1 MRRQGIQGSKKEVKK
16 MDFQTVAAIAFVIIL
31 TIFVYLKRKRLETKQ
46 LIPYFLYFSMY
57 RTKWGLKLMDSI
69 GKKHSK
75 LMSYAGYLGI
85 LIGFLGMALI
95 SYGLINNIYVLFTKP
110 EAQPGVGLV
119 LPFKAKGVFF
129 VPFFYWII
137 AIFVIAVVHEFAHGV
152 IARAHNLK
160 VKSSGFAFLGLIVPI
175 IPAAFVEPD
184 EKELRKRPHKQQL
197 SVFAA
202 GPFSNIIFAFL
213 FLAIASLVIAPLAN
227 AIIEPNGVKVTDY
240 VKEKGPYPAE
250 KAGIKIG
257 ELIQKVDNVPTPYVT
272 NLSSVLKTKKPN
284 DVVSIKT
291 DRSVYEIR
299 LAKNPEN
306 SSMAYLGAY
315 LEQSTKINDDAKARF
330 GELLPNALI
339 WIYGL
344 FVILVVLNFGI
355 GLFNLV
361 PIGPL
366 DGGRML
372 QLVLHKIFDEKKGN
386 KIWGYIGLF
395 FMVLIFINIA
405 AGFVK

>member
-1 MRRQGIQGSKKEVKK
+1 
-16 MDFQTVAAIAFVIIL
+16 MDFQTIAAVAFVAIL
-31 TIFVYLKRKRLETKQ
+31 TLFLYLKRKSLETKQ

-57 RTKWGLKLMDSI
+57 KTKWGLKLMDSI
-69 GKKHSK
+69 GKKHSR

-85 LIGFLGMALI
+85 LVGFLGMALI

-137 AIFVIAVVHEFAHGV
+137 AIFVIAVVHEFSHGL

-160 VKSSGFAFLGLIVPI
+160 VKSSGFAFLGLVIPI

-184 EKELRKRPHKQQL
+184 EKELKRRPHSEQL
-197 SVFAA
+197 SIFAA
-202 GPFSNIIFAFL
+202 GPFSNIAIAFL
-213 FLAIASLVIAPLAN
+213 FLAVASFMLAPLAN
-227 AIIEPNGVKVTDY
+227 AVVEPNGVKVTDY
-240 VKEKGPYPAE
+240 VKEKDIFPAE

-257 ELIQKVDNVPTPYVT
+257 EAIQKVDNVPTPYIS

-284 DVVSIKT
+284 EAVKITT
-291 DRSVYEIR
+291 DKSTYEVK
-299 LAKNPEN
+299 LAESPEN

-315 LEQSTKINDDAKARF
+315 LEQGTKINEDVKSRF
-330 GELLPNALI
+330 GEFLPNALV
-339 WIYGL
+339 WTYGL
-344 FVILVVLNFGI
+344 FVILVILNFGI

-372 QLVLHKIFDEKKGN
+372 QLVLHRIFDEKKGN
-386 KIWGYIGLF
+386 RIWGYVGLF

-405 AGFVK
+405 AGFVR